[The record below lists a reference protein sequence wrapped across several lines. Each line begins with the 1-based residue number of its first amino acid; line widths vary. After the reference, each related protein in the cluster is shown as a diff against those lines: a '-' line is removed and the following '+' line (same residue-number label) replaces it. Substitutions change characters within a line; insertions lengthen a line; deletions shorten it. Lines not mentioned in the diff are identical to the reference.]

1 MIRHHPQSAPDGQMC
16 GPPGTRRRGETL
28 ERAIFNA
35 VLAELD
41 AVGYDA
47 MTMEGVAARAHTGKA
62 ALYRRW
68 PSKQELVLDT
78 LQCQLPP
85 CGDQPDTGTIR
96 GDLLVLLG
104 GMAAMFGSLTG
115 AATQSVMGNLK
126 RNPDIA
132 EAVHER
138 VIAPRQRLMMG
149 ALRRGAARGEVRTDA
164 VTPLVAAV
172 GPSMIIHKFMTEGP
186 PITEET
192 VEAILDEVILP
203 MLRP

>member
-1 MIRHHPQSAPDGQMC
+1 MIRVHPKRAPDGTMC

-28 ERAIFNA
+28 ERAIFDA

-68 PSKQELVLDT
+68 PSKQELVIDA

-85 CGDQPDTGTIR
+85 CGDAPGTGSVR

-104 GMAAMFGSLTG
+104 GMAAMLSSPSG

-126 RNPDIA
+126 RNPHIA

-138 VIAPRQRLMMG
+138 VIAPRQRLMMA
-149 ALRRGAARGEVRTDA
+149 ALRQGATRGEVRADA
-164 VTPLVAAV
+164 VSPLVATV

-186 PITEET
+186 PVTQKT
-192 VEAILDEVILP
+192 VEAIIDEVILP

>member
-1 MIRHHPQSAPDGQMC
+1 MRRRPQCGPDGQVC

-28 ERAIFNA
+28 ERAIFDA

-47 MTMEGVAARAHTGKA
+47 MTMEGVAARAQTGKA

-78 LQCQLPP
+78 MQCQLPP
-85 CGDQPDTGTIR
+85 CGDLPETGTVR

-104 GMAAMFGSLTG
+104 GMAAMFGSPTG
-115 AATQSVMGNLK
+115 AATQSVMGSLK

-138 VIAPRQRLMMG
+138 VIAPRQRLMMNV
-149 ALRRGAARGEVRTDA
+149 LRRGAERGEVRRDA
-164 VTPLVAAV
+164 VSTLVAAV

-186 PITEET
+186 PITEKT
-192 VEAILDEVILP
+192 VEAIIDEVVLP